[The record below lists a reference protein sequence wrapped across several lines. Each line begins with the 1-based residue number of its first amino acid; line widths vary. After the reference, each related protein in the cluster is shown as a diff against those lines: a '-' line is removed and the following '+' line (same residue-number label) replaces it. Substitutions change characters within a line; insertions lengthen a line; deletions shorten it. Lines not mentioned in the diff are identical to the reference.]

1 MGPTATIFFGLLI
14 LGIGRTMPFSLGL
27 PLIDDNVK
35 KTNLPLYFA
44 GMFCI
49 RIMGPML
56 GFWMGSVFNK
66 LYYDGEAPH
75 GITPRD
81 PMWIGEDIC
90 FKLLK

>member
-1 MGPTATIFFGLLI
+1 
-14 LGIGRTMPFSLGL
+14 
-27 PLIDDNVK
+27 
-35 KTNLPLYFA
+35 
-44 GMFCI
+44 MFCI

-66 LYYDGEAPH
+66 LYYDGEGFFVKKMFILFIYLAPH

-90 FKLLK
+90 FRFV